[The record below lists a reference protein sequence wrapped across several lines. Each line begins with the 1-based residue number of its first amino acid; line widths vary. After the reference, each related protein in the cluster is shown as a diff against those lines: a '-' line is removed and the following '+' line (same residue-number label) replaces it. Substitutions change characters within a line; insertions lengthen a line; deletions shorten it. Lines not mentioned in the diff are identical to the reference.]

1 MAVIVGAGPS
11 GLLLA
16 HLLLD
21 CAAEKD
27 SLRGLLPVR
36 IFEARDDPRIP
47 LPLYKTRQY
56 CVGLSAR
63 GRDAISR
70 VDGLWTEVEKQGV
83 PSSQFVL
90 HIGGRAIALKRNP
103 DKPSLLVNQRSLA
116 AVLVKE
122 LQKRYS
128 QEQVQVIYG
137 ARCVGVDFNSRAVEF
152 RLKGDETM
160 QVPYDLLVGADGAR
174 SVVREA
180 FIRERGFDFQQV
192 NTPYTFKVL
201 HVPRPAELSDD
212 AVHSFRV
219 VTKKDSGSTSI
230 NFGCFPTPG
239 DGMSVLLGWSPET
252 EPKDLLQIQNAQEVS
267 CSRFYA
273 EKGRA
278 VLIGDA
284 AHAMSN
290 ALGQGCNSS
299 LKDVDT
305 FTRMLVEEGD
315 VVSAM
320 KRYSTQ
326 QVKED
331 HAAAYLSQNAF
342 PESKWLR
349 PAYLL
354 GNIVTAGLSKTPLS
368 ALIPPSI
375 QSLCSET
382 LIPYS
387 EIVNRNKFWLKLVE
401 EHLGASGISHYLC
414 REREKMKPR
423 TRQRLKAAQ
432 KPLESKGPEVIVIED
447 SDQEQDDAMAVKEN
461 HRPSPIAAMQAS
473 ENSPALEADKD
484 KKKSGSAGV
493 VGSRIYDSDNGT
505 SCHQCRQK
513 TLGLMASCKS
523 EERSC
528 SLNFCSKCLQNRY
541 GEDVAIVNGLNAWTC
556 PRCRGICNCSYC
568 MKKKGCSPTGM
579 VSHLAKS
586 IGCAS
591 VAEFLTSDPADQG
604 KSIELKKLELE
615 EKKPVEAKQRKR
627 KRVLAEASI
636 TNVQANT
643 DMAQADL
650 LEKRSIADND
660 EKKAKKAS
668 RKRVLARTRLSKLEG
683 DAALRENNS
692 ITVPRLDSL
701 SEVQPE
707 RTVNPTLATKL
718 SKKNADAEE
727 KHETRDLLVELNID
741 LAAESTKAQEIALP
755 DGEAL
760 KTVAGI
766 ELPQELIGPALQLLE
781 FCSAFQKLLCLRD
794 GQAEDALQEMNQGLM
809 SQRGPLV
816 HLHVKLLSF
825 ASEDV
830 SEGSF
835 SAPTRASWLESL
847 KDYVSRTSSGVDAVV
862 NALENGVDAYE
873 KLELHTKLH
882 LLNSLCDD
890 CLSTARFRE
899 FMENAANVK
908 VQQQQANDEI
918 SAARKEVRAALQK
931 TKAAEAKRLL
941 VLETNGS
948 SLTAD
953 QCNCLLAKLSSP
965 MTFLLLAEMQQCNAQ
980 RTEPVATVGSRIFW
994 KLRGADQRSIVVIQ
1008 DVSRGENRSAQE
1020 SWSRYSRDEEEKL
1033 IKFMA
1038 SERLKIQRLSAS
1050 KHISVDAL

>member
-1 MAVIVGAGPS
+1 
-11 GLLLA
+11 
-16 HLLLD
+16 
-21 CAAEKD
+21 
-27 SLRGLLPVR
+27 
-36 IFEARDDPRIP
+36 
-47 LPLYKTRQY
+47 
-56 CVGLSAR
+56 
-63 GRDAISR
+63 
-70 VDGLWTEVEKQGV
+70 
-83 PSSQFVL
+83 
-90 HIGGRAIALKRNP
+90 
-103 DKPSLLVNQRSLA
+103 
-116 AVLVKE
+116 
-122 LQKRYS
+122 
-128 QEQVQVIYG
+128 
-137 ARCVGVDFNSRAVEF
+137 
-152 RLKGDETM
+152 
-160 QVPYDLLVGADGAR
+160 
-174 SVVREA
+174 
-180 FIRERGFDFQQV
+180 
-192 NTPYTFKVL
+192 
-201 HVPRPAELSDD
+201 
-212 AVHSFRV
+212 
-219 VTKKDSGSTSI
+219 
-230 NFGCFPTPG
+230 
-239 DGMSVLLGWSPET
+239 
-252 EPKDLLQIQNAQEVS
+252 
-267 CSRFYA
+267 
-273 EKGRA
+273 
-278 VLIGDA
+278 
-284 AHAMSN
+284 
-290 ALGQGCNSS
+290 
-299 LKDVDT
+299 
-305 FTRMLVEEGD
+305 
-315 VVSAM
+315 
-320 KRYSTQ
+320 
-326 QVKED
+326 
-331 HAAAYLSQNAF
+331 
-342 PESKWLR
+342 
-349 PAYLL
+349 
-354 GNIVTAGLSKTPLS
+354 
-368 ALIPPSI
+368 
-375 QSLCSET
+375 
-382 LIPYS
+382 
-387 EIVNRNKFWLKLVE
+387 
-401 EHLGASGISHYLC
+401 
-414 REREKMKPR
+414 MKPR

-953 QCNCLLAKLSSP
+953 QCNCLLAKVRMQEQRSIAAQ
-965 MTFLLLAEMQQCNAQ
+965 MALAEVVCKSKMQQCNAQ

>member
-1 MAVIVGAGPS
+1 
-11 GLLLA
+11 
-16 HLLLD
+16 
-21 CAAEKD
+21 
-27 SLRGLLPVR
+27 
-36 IFEARDDPRIP
+36 
-47 LPLYKTRQY
+47 
-56 CVGLSAR
+56 
-63 GRDAISR
+63 
-70 VDGLWTEVEKQGV
+70 
-83 PSSQFVL
+83 
-90 HIGGRAIALKRNP
+90 
-103 DKPSLLVNQRSLA
+103 
-116 AVLVKE
+116 
-122 LQKRYS
+122 
-128 QEQVQVIYG
+128 
-137 ARCVGVDFNSRAVEF
+137 
-152 RLKGDETM
+152 
-160 QVPYDLLVGADGAR
+160 
-174 SVVREA
+174 
-180 FIRERGFDFQQV
+180 
-192 NTPYTFKVL
+192 
-201 HVPRPAELSDD
+201 
-212 AVHSFRV
+212 
-219 VTKKDSGSTSI
+219 
-230 NFGCFPTPG
+230 
-239 DGMSVLLGWSPET
+239 
-252 EPKDLLQIQNAQEVS
+252 
-267 CSRFYA
+267 
-273 EKGRA
+273 
-278 VLIGDA
+278 
-284 AHAMSN
+284 
-290 ALGQGCNSS
+290 
-299 LKDVDT
+299 
-305 FTRMLVEEGD
+305 
-315 VVSAM
+315 
-320 KRYSTQ
+320 
-326 QVKED
+326 
-331 HAAAYLSQNAF
+331 
-342 PESKWLR
+342 
-349 PAYLL
+349 
-354 GNIVTAGLSKTPLS
+354 
-368 ALIPPSI
+368 
-375 QSLCSET
+375 
-382 LIPYS
+382 
-387 EIVNRNKFWLKLVE
+387 
-401 EHLGASGISHYLC
+401 
-414 REREKMKPR
+414 MKPR

-473 ENSPALEADKD
+473 ENSPALEAHKD

-493 VGSRIYDSDNGT
+493 VGSRIYDSDSGT

-523 EERSC
+523 EDRSC
-528 SLNFCSKCLQNRY
+528 SLNFCSKCLQNR
-541 GEDVAIVNGLNAWTC
+541 
-556 PRCRGICNCSYC
+556 
-568 MKKKGCSPTGM
+568 KKKGCSPTGM

-668 RKRVLARTRLSKLEG
+668 RKRVLAETRLSKLEG

-707 RTVNPTLATKL
+707 RTVPTLAKKL

-794 GQAEDALQEMNQGLM
+794 GQGEDALQEMNQGLM

-918 SAARKEVRAALQK
+918 SAARKQVRAALQK
-931 TKAAEAKRLL
+931 AKAAEAKRLL

-953 QCNCLLAKLSSP
+953 QCNCLLAKVRMQEQRSIAAQ
-965 MTFLLLAEMQQCNAQ
+965 MALAEVVCKSKMQQCNAQ

-994 KLRGADQRSIVVIQ
+994 KLRGAEQRSIVVIQ

-1020 SWSRYSRDEEEKL
+1020 FWSRYSRDEEEKL